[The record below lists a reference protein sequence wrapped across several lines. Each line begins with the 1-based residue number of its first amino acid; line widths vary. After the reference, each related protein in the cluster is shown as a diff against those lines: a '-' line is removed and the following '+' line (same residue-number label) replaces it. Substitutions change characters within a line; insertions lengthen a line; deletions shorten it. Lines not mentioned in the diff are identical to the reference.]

1 MIITIS
7 GLHGTGKS
15 TVGKLIAKALGLKY
29 YSTGQTFRDLAVEK
43 NMTLEEFTKYVEKHP
58 EIDKELD
65 NKIIDKARED
75 NILIDGQ
82 LSGHILE
89 SISDFKI
96 HLICAIDAR
105 VRRMTDRDKS
115 SFNEKL
121 YETKLRE
128 ESEFNRFKKL
138 YDIDLSDI
146 DIIKELYDLVIDTEK
161 LTIEEVVEQI
171 LSKLKNKSQKS

>member
-15 TVGKLIAKALGLKY
+15 TVGKLIAKALGLNY
-29 YSTGQTFRDLAVEK
+29 YSTGQAFRDLAIEK
-43 NMTLEEFTKYVEKHP
+43 NMTLEEFTKYVENHP

-82 LSGHILE
+82 LSGYILK

-96 HLICAIDAR
+96 HLICALDTR

-115 SFNEKL
+115 SFSEKL

-128 ESEFNRFKKL
+128 ESELNRFKKL

-146 DIIKELYDLVIDTEK
+146 KKIKELYDLVLDTEI
-161 LTIEEVVEQI
+161 LTIEEIVEKI
-171 LSKLKNKSQKS
+171 LLKIKNEYQKS